1 MLVSVDPGLKG
12 CGVAAFRDG
21 RLEAATYIAGKP
33 TPGVLAQAQATSGA
47 VVEWYGRICSD
58 TFVLAVEFPQ
68 VYRQR
73 LGADPNDLLG
83 LAAVLGGLHPY
94 YGGSLIQFS
103 PHDWK
108 GSIDGDVMIERIK
121 SLLAAEEARGVVLP
135 PQRALQHNTWDA
147 IGLGMHALSRLSRKR
162 VYPK

>member
-1 MLVSVDPGLKG
+1 VNVLVSVDPGLKG

-21 RLEAATYIAGKP
+21 RLEAATYIAGRP
-33 TPGVLAQAQATSGA
+33 TPGVLAQAQATSRA
-47 VVEWYGRICSD
+47 VVEWCYS
-58 TFVLAVEFPQ
+58 FNSSVLAVEFPQ

-83 LAAVLGGLHPY
+83 LAAVLGGLNPLS
-94 YGGSLIQFS
+94 GSLIQFS

-121 SLLAAEEARGVVLP
+121 GLLTAEEARAVELP
-135 PQRALQHNTWDA
+135 PQRALQHNVFDG
-147 IGLGMHALSRLSRKR
+147 IGIGMHALSRLSRKR
-162 VYPK
+162 VIAR